1 MLPDPIVLLST
12 GDASP
17 SGAAG
22 ASTSFAR
29 LRTLGLT
36 TEYISVNGIASPTQP
51 LYLRITQKKRAFGLL
66 GVSSKY
72 TCELE
77 YHIDVPAVNG
87 IPQADRP
94 VKLTWSI
101 DGNTIDLTAANR
113 NRLLNVALGIEVPYG
128 IALTSG
134 QS

>member
-1 MLPDPIVLLST
+1 MLPDPII
-12 GDASP
+12 ASLADTAP
-17 SGAAG
+17 TSAAG
-22 ASTSFAR
+22 LSTSFAR

-36 TEYISVNGIASPTQP
+36 TEYVAVNGVASATQP
-51 LYLRITQKKRAFGLL
+51 MFLRITQKKRAFGLL

-72 TCELE
+72 TCEVE

-94 VKLTWSI
+94 VKFSWSF
-101 DGNTIDLTAANR
+101 DGNTIDLTSIVR
-113 NRLLNVALGIEVPYG
+113 NRIFNLANGIEVTYG
-128 IALTSG
+128 AAMTSG

>member
-1 MLPDPIVLLST
+1 MLPDPLTMSLPDTAPTVAV
-12 GDASP
+12 GV
-17 SGAAG
+17 
-22 ASTSFAR
+22 STSFSR
-29 LRTLGLT
+29 LRTVGLV
-36 TEYISVNGIASPTQP
+36 TEYIATNGIASPTQP
-51 LYLRITQKKRAFGLL
+51 LYFRITQKKRAFGLL

-94 VKLTWSI
+94 VKFTWSF
-101 DGNTIDLTAANR
+101 DGNTVDLTTPVR
-113 NRLLNVALGIEVPYG
+113 NRLLNAANVIEIFQG
-128 IALTSG
+128 SAMTSG